1 MDLPILGRDRI
12 TSAVQTLPV
21 SRNKLLSK
29 QMLQKLDKHR
39 VQLISPRI
47 VTCLS
52 RCRCIAYTYPLY
64 SIGLGLSRQAWI
76 WVDAHIPVSSP
87 RMMMTAVT
95 SLWRTMSFGEVKCN
109 NQSTVSSCSSSRL
122 GIVTSVGVSPD
133 PSLYRSVLYSA
144 SVYIVHGPR

>member
-1 MDLPILGRDRI
+1 MDLSILGRDRI

-21 SRNKLLSK
+21 SRKKLLRK

-64 SIGLGLSRQAWI
+64 SMGLGLSRQAWI
-76 WVDAHIPVSSP
+76 EADAYPGLFTTYDDDGGDVS
-87 RMMMTAVT
+87 V
-95 SLWRTMSFGEVKCN
+95 EDNV
-109 NQSTVSSCSSSRL
+109 
-122 GIVTSVGVSPD
+122 I
-133 PSLYRSVLYSA
+133 
-144 SVYIVHGPR
+144 